1 MRGLDPASMMRR
13 NEERRTSF
21 TRRKASWI
29 AGSGPAMTAERLWVR
44 GSHPDTAGT
53 LYRGEGW
60 GEGDRTDR
68 KDVTPHPPASGGRP
82 LPMGEV
88 KRACGTAC
96 IIGVNEASHHH
107 VPDLAGVFADG
118 AVGGEPAHARRV
130 ENRHAPPVARRAP
143 QRVDL
148 ALRFPVGV
156 EIGRDHEAV

>member
-1 MRGLDPASMMRR
+1 MRGLDPRIHD
-13 NEERRTSF
+13 ETQRRTPYVFYSSKGLMGCRVRPGNDSGEVVGPWLSPP
-21 TRRKASWI
+21 TRRAPS
-29 AGSGPAMTAERLWVR
+29 P
-44 GSHPDTAGT
+44 
-53 LYRGEGW
+53 YRGERL
-60 GEGDRTDR
+60 GEGDRADR

-88 KRACGTAC
+88 KRALGTAY
-96 IIGVNEASHHH
+96 IIGVNEASHRH
-107 VPDLAGVFADG
+107 VPDLAGVFSHG

-156 EIGRDHEAV
+156 E